1 MKYNFD
7 IQEVSRAVATD
18 FVQSLHYSK
27 IMPKLTKHFLGCY
40 LESELV
46 GVLTLGWGT
55 QPKATIAK
63 LFNDKNFCRVKFN
76 GKKYVSEDLDTKD
89 YYEIGKMCM
98 KEEMPRNSESQML
111 AAVVK
116 WMKENCAEK
125 KFLYTWADGIMGKP
139 GYVYQAANFLYG
151 EFIWTQIYISEKGE
165 KIHPR
170 SSRRLCDENVK
181 FKLDK
186 EIELRKQIKEAD
198 WIAKL
203 TETKFWK
210 RYAKELRK
218 SQFFHGK
225 KGERI
230 YWLTQDFLDH
240 KGITKVFG
248 KQFRYIL
255 PLNKKAK
262 KLLKKSKVEWTL
274 EYPKGK
280 DLVWDKSSINGRQRL
295 DGMPYIDGD
304 MTEYNTKN
312 VNAHRGTLEN
322 FI

>member
-1 MKYNFD
+1 MKYNFE
-7 IQEVSRAVATD
+7 IKEVSRAFATD
-18 FVQSLHYSK
+18 FIQSLHYSK
-27 IMPKLTKHFLGCY
+27 IMPKLTKHFLGCF
-40 LESELV
+40 LEDELV

-98 KEEMPRNSESQML
+98 TEEMPRNSESQMIS
-111 AAVVK
+111 AVVV
-116 WMKENCAEK
+116 WMKIHCPEK

-151 EFIWTQIYISEKGE
+151 GFIWTQIYISANGE

-170 SSRRLCDENVK
+170 SSKRLCEENVK

-186 EIELRKQIKEAD
+186 EIELRKQIEELSWVAS
-198 WIAKL
+198 I
-203 TETKFWK
+203 TETIVDEQNVH
-210 RYAKELRK
+210 ELK
-218 SQFFHGK
+218 KLQFFHGK

-240 KGITKVFG
+240 KGITKVHG

-255 PLNKKAK
+255 PLNKKAR
-262 KLLKKSKVEWTL
+262 KLLKKSNVEWNL
-274 EYPKGK
+274 NYPKGI
-280 DLVWDKSSINGRQRL
+280 DLIWNKSIKGGKKQL
-295 DGMPYIDGD
+295 EGMPYIDSD

-312 VNAHRGTLEN
+312 VNAHMGTLES
-322 FI
+322 FL

>member
-1 MKYNFD
+1 MKYNFQ
-7 IQEVSRAVATD
+7 IEEVSRAYATE

-40 LESELV
+40 LEDELV

-63 LFNDKNFCRVKFN
+63 LFNDKNFCRIKFD
-76 GKKYVSEDLDTKD
+76 GEKYVSDDLDTKD

-98 KEEMPRNSESQML
+98 KEEMPKNSESQMIS
-111 AAVVK
+111 AVVR
-116 WMKENCAEK
+116 WMKVNCPEK
-125 KFLYTWADGIMGKP
+125 QYLYTWADGIMGKP

-151 EFIWTQIYISEKGE
+151 GFIWTQIYISAEGE

-181 FKLDK
+181 FKLEREPD
-186 EIELRKQIKEAD
+186 
-198 WIAKL
+198 
-203 TETKFWK
+203 
-210 RYAKELRK
+210 
-218 SQFFHGK
+218 FFVGK

-240 KGITKVFG
+240 KGISKIHG

-255 PLNKKAK
+255 PLNKKAR
-262 KLLKKSKVEWTL
+262 KLLKKSKVEWSL
-274 EYPKGK
+274 NYPKND
-280 DLVWDKSSINGRQRL
+280 DLVWDKSTTNGRERL
-295 DGMPYIDGD
+295 DKMPYIDGD
-304 MTEYNTKN
+304 VTEYNNKN
-312 VNAHRGTLEN
+312 VNAHKSTMRVLCTEAQDLE
-322 FI
+322 I

>member
-1 MKYNFD
+1 MKYDFKINE
-7 IQEVSRAVATD
+7 ISRSYATD

-40 LESELV
+40 LENELV

-63 LFNDKNFCRVKFN
+63 LFD
-76 GKKYVSEDLDTKD
+76 GLETKD

-98 KEEMPRNSESQML
+98 KEEMPRNSESQMIS
-111 AAVVK
+111 AVVK
-116 WMKENCAEK
+116 WMKIHTPER

-151 EFIWTQIYISEKGE
+151 GFIWTQIYISDKGE

-170 SSRRLCDENVK
+170 SSKKLCEENVK
-181 FKLDK
+181 FKLKK
-186 EIELRKQIKEAD
+186 EPD
-198 WIAKL
+198 
-203 TETKFWK
+203 
-210 RYAKELRK
+210 
-218 SQFFHGK
+218 FFVGK

-240 KGITKVFG
+240 KGICKIHG

-255 PLNKKAK
+255 PLNKKAR
-262 KLLKKSKVEWTL
+262 KLLKKSNVEWNL
-274 EYPKGK
+274 NYPKES
-280 DLVWDKSSINGRQRL
+280 DLVWNKSTLEGKKQLS
-295 DGMPYIDGD
+295 DMPYIDGN
-304 MTEYNTKN
+304 MTEYNDKN
-312 VNAHRGTLEN
+312 INAHRGTLEA
-322 FI
+322 FL

>member
-1 MKYNFD
+1 MKYNFE
-7 IQEVSRAVATD
+7 IKEVSRAFATD
-18 FVQSLHYSK
+18 FIQSLHYSK
-27 IMPKLTKHFLGCY
+27 IMPKLTKHFLGCF
-40 LESELV
+40 LEDELV

-98 KEEMPRNSESQML
+98 TEEFPEKAYPESQMIS
-111 AAVVK
+111 AVVK
-116 WMKENCAEK
+116 WMKIYCPEK

-139 GYVYQAANFLYG
+139 GFVYQAANFLYG
-151 EFIWTQIYISEKGE
+151 GFIWTQIYISEKGE

-181 FKLDK
+181 FKL
-186 EIELRKQIKEAD
+186 EREPN
-198 WIAKL
+198 
-203 TETKFWK
+203 
-210 RYAKELRK
+210 
-218 SQFFHGK
+218 FFVNK

-240 KGITKVFG
+240 KGIKKIFG

-255 PLNKKAK
+255 PLNKNAR
-262 KLLKKSKVEWTL
+262 KLLKKSKVSWTL
-274 EYPKGK
+274 KYPKDK
-280 DLVWDKSSINGRQRL
+280 DLVWDKSSKDGRKRL
-295 DGMPYIDGD
+295 EGMPHIDGNV
-304 MTEYNTKN
+304 TEYNTKN
-312 VNAHRGTLEN
+312 VNAHRGSLES
-322 FI
+322 FL